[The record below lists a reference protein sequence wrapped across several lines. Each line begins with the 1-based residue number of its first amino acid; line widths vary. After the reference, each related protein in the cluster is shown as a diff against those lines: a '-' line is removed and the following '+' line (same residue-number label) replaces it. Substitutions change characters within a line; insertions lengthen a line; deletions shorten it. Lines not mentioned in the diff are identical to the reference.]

1 MQFRPL
7 GFEAF
12 DVVDK
17 QLHAGFVVYDDLVD
31 AETVDD
37 GVIHNNGIDRVRAHL
52 FSCPRKS
59 EHTVTRK
66 INSAITVQSDLSGD
80 LKIMEEV
87 VVDERNF
94 FINKYR
100 IINEG

>member
-1 MQFRPL
+1 MYNFGRL
-7 GFEAF
+7 A
-12 DVVDK
+12 
-17 QLHAGFVVYDDLVD
+17 LRHLTSLISNCTLVLLVMM
-31 AETVDD
+31 TLLTLRLLTMVLFTI
-37 GVIHNNGIDRVRAHL
+37 VRVRAHL

-66 INSAITVQSDLSGD
+66 INSTITVQSDLSGD